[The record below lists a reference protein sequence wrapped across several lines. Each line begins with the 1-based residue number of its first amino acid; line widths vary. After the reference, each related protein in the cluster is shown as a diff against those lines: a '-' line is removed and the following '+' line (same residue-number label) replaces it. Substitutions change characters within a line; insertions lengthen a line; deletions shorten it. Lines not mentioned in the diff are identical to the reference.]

1 MAQNLT
7 NFDAALKIDYLP
19 VIREQ
24 LNNASILLNRVQR
37 NERDVSGKRWQM
49 TAHYARNS
57 GVGAGAET
65 NLPTA
70 GNQAFKNPYD
80 TVAYN
85 RARIQVS
92 GKRNVGPA
100 HRVTGGNNY
109 FSGFGEHPINMGQYR
124 ANLHVLCLINSGER
138 VETNRKAL

>member
-1 MAQNLT
+1 MAQNLS

-24 LNNASILLNRVQR
+24 LNNSSILLNKVQR
-37 NERDVSGKRWQM
+37 NERDVTGKEWRM

-57 GVGAGAET
+57 GVGAGSET
-65 NLPTA
+65 ALPTA
-70 GNQAFKNPYD
+70 GNQAYLNPYD

-92 GKRNVGPA
+92 GRISNKLGHLIQRCICKN
-100 HRVTGGNNY
+100 
-109 FSGFGEHPINMGQYR
+109 FSEFGEHLPMETIPSEP
-124 ANLHVLCLINSGER
+124 LIVPFSIIGG
-138 VETNRKAL
+138 V

>member
-24 LNNASILLNRVQR
+24 LNNSSILLNRVQR
-37 NERDVSGKRWQM
+37 NERDVTGKRWQM

-70 GNQAFKNPYD
+70 GHQAHLNPYD

-85 RARIQVS
+85 RARIQIS
-92 GKRNVGPA
+92 GLYNMGHLAQRCACKI
-100 HRVTGGNNY
+100 
-109 FSGFGEHPINMGQYR
+109 FSEFDEHPDLLGQCR
-124 ANLHVLCLINSGER
+124 ANPHDSLCQYVVGA
-138 VETNRKAL
+138 V